1 MRAICTGPVSAF
13 GMISLL
19 SWLLPSSAA
28 AVPSPFPLRHDAGVG
43 AVAFSPNGRTLAS
56 GGDDALLRVADVA
69 TGKERHQMRGHLG
82 RIAAV
87 AFSPDG
93 KVLASGGRDSTVCL
107 WNPATGKRLHKL
119 E

>member
-1 MRAICTGPVSAF
+1 MRAVCIRPASVVR
-13 GMISLL
+13 MIGLL
-19 SWLLPSSAA
+19 SWLLPSFAAA
-28 AVPSPFPLRHDAGVG
+28 AVPSPFPLRHAAAVG

-69 TGKERHQMRGHLG
+69 TGKERHQLRGHLG

-93 KVLASGGRDSTVCL
+93 KVLASGGRD
-107 WNPATGKRLHKL
+107 
-119 E
+119 